1 MLACAVF
8 VFQEQ
13 HAMSGPRYPG
23 FTTLALHT
31 AAGAPVA
38 PAAVATLEERIAA
51 LEGGVAGIA
60 TASGQAAL
68 HLAVAT
74 LAGAGHHVV
83 AARNLRTEAQ
93 ALLAHGL
100 ERFGVATTF
109 VDPRDPDAWRAA
121 IRPATRLLAG
131 AALGDACTGVLDIPS
146 VAAIAH
152 EHDLPLLVDATLATP
167 WCLASFDHG
176 ADLVFHG
183 AGFLAGQ
190 ACAGGGLLVD
200 GGTFDWAAAHARTGR
215 FAELCEPDPRAGGRV
230 FAEESTVGAF
240 ALCARHAGL
249 RDFGATPGAHDAA
262 VMLQGLETLGVR
274 MARHGAGAH
283 AVAEALAAHP
293 GVAGVAYPA
302 LASHPDHA
310 IAQRLLPRGCGAV
323 VPFTLRGGHAAAGR
337 FLDAL
342 KVFGRGAD
350 CGGARSQAT
359 ADGTGTVRLVVGLED
374 ADDLLDDLARA
385 LKLAQKGA

>member
-1 MLACAVF
+1 MRRLRL
-8 VFQEQ
+8 QEQ

-31 AAGAPVA
+31 AAGAQVSP
-38 PAAVATLEERIAA
+38 PAAATLEERIAA

-74 LAGAGHHVV
+74 LAGAGRHVV
-83 AARNLRTEAQ
+83 AARNLHGDAQ

-100 ERFGVATTF
+100 GRFGVATTF

-121 IRPATRLLAG
+121 IRPDTRLLVG
-131 AALGDACTGVLDIPS
+131 AALGHASLDVLDIPQ

-167 WCLASFDHG
+167 WLLTPFDHG

-183 AGFLAGQ
+183 AGYLAGQ
-190 ACAGGGLLVD
+190 PFAAGGLLVD

-215 FAELCEPDPRAGGRV
+215 FAGLCAPDPGCDGRV

-240 ALCARHAGL
+240 ALRARHAGL
-249 RDFGATPGAHDAA
+249 RAFGATLGAHDAA
-262 VMLQGLETLGVR
+262 AMLHGLETLGVR
-274 MARHGAGAH
+274 MERHVAVARK
-283 AVAEALAAHP
+283 VAEALAAHP
-293 GVAGVAYPA
+293 AVAGVAYPD
-302 LASHPDHA
+302 LDSHPDHA
-310 IAQRLLPRGCGAV
+310 TAQRLLPRGCGAV
-323 VPFTLRGGHAAAGR
+323 VPFTLQGGPAAAAR

-342 KVFGRGAD
+342 KVFGCAHDG
-350 CGGARSQAT
+350 GGARSQAT
-359 ADGTGTVRLVVGLED
+359 AGSAGAVRLALGLED